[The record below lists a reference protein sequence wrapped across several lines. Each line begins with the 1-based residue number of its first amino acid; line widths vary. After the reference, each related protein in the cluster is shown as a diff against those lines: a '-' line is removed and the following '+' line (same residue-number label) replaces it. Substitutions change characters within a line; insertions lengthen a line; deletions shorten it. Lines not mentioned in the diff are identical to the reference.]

1 MAEPTVDRDP
11 LEILADEFVSSQRRG
26 ESPSMDDY
34 IAMYPDLADQI
45 RELFPTIEAMER
57 LKARSERS
65 ADGLASLGPNKLERL
80 GEFKIIRE
88 VGRGGMGIVFEAMQE
103 SLGRSVALKVLPR
116 QALLEQRHLARFN
129 REAKI
134 ASRLHHTN
142 IVQVYGVGQD
152 DGFHY
157 YVMQYVRGVGLDK
170 VFNRLQDHDDA
181 PCDELLGSIVS
192 RAGQPGSDAYWRF
205 VADTGNQAASAIA
218 YAHDQGT
225 LHRDVKPSN
234 LLLDD
239 EGIVWVTDF
248 GLARAT
254 HTPKITQDGDL
265 TGTLR
270 YLAPERLDGKSDERG
285 DIYGLGLTLYE
296 LATRHA
302 AYEESDR
309 SSLIAR
315 ISKQAPARPRSIDPS
330 IPRDLET
337 IILKAISPDPRHRY
351 QTAADMGRDLELFLD
366 DRPVL
371 ARRIGPLERLWRW
384 GRRNKAVASLTV
396 STLVLALVVAIVAT
410 MGYVRTSG
418 ALAREAL
425 QRQRAEA
432 VSAVASDALDRV
444 FSRLG
449 PGRVVQSSLSIGS
462 DGGSVRI
469 VGQPAVSKATEA
481 LLEEMLPF
489 YDRLAEQM
497 DSNAELQSRAAAARR
512 RIGDIRQRLGRY
524 EQAAVAYMKAID
536 MYAAMDGSGSADRT
550 SPVTI
555 ARIYNELGK
564 TRKLAGKVDQA
575 VKSHRD
581 ALGLLI
587 DAPKTAPAEA
597 RFELART
604 YFFLGQRTPPHPGD
618 KRKKMRPGGDG
629 PRRRPRDDGPPGGD
643 RPGLRD
649 RPGRGRPPRRRPR
662 DDRPHPDDRPD
673 DHRPDDRRDDR
684 PNDRPDGPPDDRPG
698 NIFQGGPDGEMKD
711 DTDRRERNSSLAKA
725 VSLLTDL
732 RSQQPKNPAYRHLL
746 ALCYREIVPD
756 NERDAAP
763 EIDKSIELLEGLVRD
778 FPKMP
783 DYSFDLCETYAA
795 VETLGRDRSPNA
807 GRTIIQRLDKALDIA
822 ERLVDDYPDMPEYL
836 ACEARINH
844 RFAETHTRQDRLRL
858 AGEHAQVAVK
868 LQAELVKDF
877 PGTVTYR
884 IWLAAYRNAQA
895 RTLLADDKLT
905 EAKSVVLANIADT
918 KSLLEARPEMWY
930 LHGLLMDAHH
940 NLSSVLRRDGK
951 DSEADKIKDL
961 VEAHKVKLDEGR
973 YRQGFEDKP

>member
-1 MAEPTVDRDP
+1 MAEPIVDRDP

-34 IAMYPDLADQI
+34 VAMYPELADQI

-170 VFNRLQDHDDA
+170 VFNRLRDHDDA
-181 PCDELLGSIVS
+181 PVDELLGSIIS
-192 RAGQPGSDAYWRF
+192 RAGRPASAEYWRF
-205 VADTGNQAASAIA
+205 VADTGSQAASAIA

-239 EGIVWVTDF
+239 EGIVWITDF

-270 YLAPERLDGKSDERG
+270 YLAPERLDGRSDERG

-309 SSLIAR
+309 STLIAR

-337 IILKAISPDPRHRY
+337 IILKAISPEPKHRY
-351 QTAADMGRDLELFLD
+351 QTAADMRRDLELFLD

-396 STLVLALVVAIVAT
+396 STLVLALAVAVVATV
-410 MGYVRTSG
+410 GYVRTSG
-418 ALAREAL
+418 ALAREAG
-425 QRQRAEA
+425 QRRRAEA

-497 DSNAELQSRAAAARR
+497 GDNTELHGRAAAARR

-524 EQAAVAYMKAID
+524 EQAAAAYLKAID
-536 MYAAMDGSGSADRT
+536 MYAAMDGSGPDDPAG
-550 SPVTI
+550 PVTI

-564 TRKLAGKVDQA
+564 TRKLAGEIDQA
-575 VKSHRD
+575 IKAHRD
-581 ALGLLI
+581 ALELLV
-587 DAPKTAPAEA
+587 DSPKTAPADA

-604 YFFLGQRTPPHPGD
+604 YFFLGQRTPPNPGD

-629 PRRRPRDDGPPGGD
+629 PPRRRRGDGPPDGD
-643 RPGLRD
+643 RPGFRD
-649 RPGRGRPPRRRPR
+649 RPAGGREPRRPL
-662 DDRPHPDDRPD
+662 DDRPHPGDRPD
-673 DHRPDDRRDDR
+673 DRPA
-684 PNDRPDGPPDDRPG
+684 GPPGDRPG
-698 NIFQGGPDGEMKD
+698 SIFQGGPDGEMKD
-711 DTDRRERNSSLAKA
+711 DSGRKGRNSNLAKA
-725 VSLLTDL
+725 VALLTDL
-732 RSQQPKNPAYRHLL
+732 LGQQSKNPDYRHLL
-746 ALCYREIVPD
+746 ALCYREIAPE
-756 NERDAAP
+756 NARDAAP

-778 FPKMP
+778 FPKLP

-795 VETLGRDRSPNA
+795 VETLGRDRSPDLDRA
-807 GRTIIQRLDKALDIA
+807 VIQRLDKALDIA
-822 ERLVDDYPDMPEYL
+822 ERLVDDYPDMPEYV

-844 RFAETHTRQDRLRL
+844 RFAETRARQDRRRL
-858 AGEHAQVAVK
+858 AVEHAQVSVK

-884 IWLAAYRNAQA
+884 IWLAAYRNALGRA
-895 RTLLADDKLT
+895 LVSDDKLT
-905 EAKSVVLANIADT
+905 DAKSVALANIAEA

-940 NLSSVLRRDGK
+940 TLSSVLRRNGE

-961 VEAHKVKLDEGR
+961 VEAHRVKLDEGR